1 MFRDRGLWR
10 QLSLSVVL
18 NWLVGPLLMTGL
30 AWACLPDAPLAR
42 YRNGVILVGL
52 ARCIA
57 MARAR
62 PAARMQG
69 RAAGWEAG
77 CRAGPSACRA
87 CSLSARALA
96 PQVAGMQGAWEHG
109 RSCGSLTL
117 TYHIRLAGTVPQ
129 RAAAQVLI
137 WNQLA
142 RGDAEFCAVL
152 VAINSVLQICAAG
165 GVLPRGAPRGPPAL
179 QGSLA
184 GAFSGGSLFSPRT
197 YCYPPEMLHLL
208 GLSGYMQ
215 KLRRAGAAAS
225 ARRAGR
231 RAPGA
236 CAAHRLPHHRRERG
250 HLPGRAAGG
259 RGHHAVRPHRR
270 RGRAL
275 VQPALPAR
283 VRPGGPAGADLHGAS
298 RRSVRCTGCI
308 SVKAQVSG
316 ALSLTCMRACRCR
329 TRHVRSRFHR
339 AAPAEAVLQASNSS
353 LAVSAM
359 HAFI

>member
-165 GVLPRGAPRGPPAL
+165 G
-179 QGSLA
+179 
-184 GAFSGGSLFSPRT
+184 
-197 YCYPPEMLHLL
+197 
-208 GLSGYMQ
+208 
-215 KLRRAGAAAS
+215 
-225 ARRAGR
+225 
-231 RAPGA
+231 
-236 CAAHRLPHHRRERG
+236 
-250 HLPGRAAGG
+250 